1 MTHSNKLKI
10 AAFIGLSFVFF
21 ACTSSENGIKSDEK
35 SLIDYESIKDSTLH
49 QDVTIYRIREF
60 NGDTSEWDA
69 SDCNV
74 KESSFSCRRVT
85 NYDCNEV
92 YYRVLNCKDADNNPI
107 ECPGYKG
114 TIYDTTY
121 KNLNFGK
128 DALVHYIPTAKIPA
142 FKRDSVAKLFSK
154 ISGEPCSRLLSF
166 SSNYYLEAISLP
178 DSLTLN
184 LEREYIPE
192 EYIRPKDFFVHLSLI
207 TNESTGEK
215 TCRQDSSRIMYNF
228 YPGSCYY
235 SSLPEKAKVVN
246 YELFNTTI
254 QAYKDTTISWKL
266 VYKDQYGRGDTLG
279 ITTKFE

>member
-74 KESSFSCRRVT
+74 KDSSFSCRRVT

-107 ECPGYKG
+107 ECPGYKD

-128 DALVHYIPTAKIPA
+128 DALLHYIPTAKIPA

-166 SSNYYLEAISLP
+166 SSNYYLEAVGLP
-178 DSLTLN
+178 DSLTLR
-184 LEREYIPE
+184 LEYAYIPE
-192 EYIRPKDFFVHLSLI
+192 EYKSPKNWNVLLNLT
-207 TNESTGEK
+207 TNETTGEK
-215 TCRQDSSRIMYNF
+215 TCRQDSLRIMYNF
-228 YPGSCYY
+228 YPGACYY

-246 YELFNTTI
+246 YNLINTTI
-254 QAYKDTTISWKL
+254 QSYKDSTFSWKL